1 MSREEDAG
9 ARVVDRLFA
18 QLQIDDEWAVRSD
31 RGFTWWAYRLAQ
43 HVRADPPIDGGDRQ
57 VSTVRI
63 WTDVIDDVAGET
75 DPAAVVG
82 AVNQQQTMNALVWDA
97 DARRISECCTAV
109 VHDDNESW
117 IVMALTVAA
126 LLQNAAAHSRAHAL
140 AGVVSG
146 VPAASVHPSRG
157 ERPDMDEVLDI
168 PEKVLATEGQ
178 APSVFSGDALAQLAE
193 LLPRLELLGFADDD
207 TFTCEVPFTGDRPVA
222 VVIGSGEPPETSLLR
237 VFTDQPHPQLGNGA
251 LIVLTPPL
259 SFDPDQVAT
268 LANELNRGEAREFT
282 DTTLL
287 GAWCPDPT
295 ADDRVAHTTFLPN
308 ALGDPMLLVNLV
320 LLYQSA
326 RSRWAASVM
335 T

>member
-1 MSREEDAG
+1 MSRRGDAG
-9 ARVVDRLFA
+9 ARVVHRLFE
-18 QLQIDDEWAVRSD
+18 QLQIDDEWAVRDD
-31 RGFTWWAYRLAQ
+31 RGFTWWSYRLAQ
-43 HVRADPPIDGGDRQ
+43 HVRADPLVGGGDRQ

-63 WTDVIDDVAGET
+63 WTDVVDDVGGEA

-82 AVNQQQTMNALVWDA
+82 AVNQQQTMNALVWDP

-140 AGVVSG
+140 ARVVGG
-146 VPAASVHPSRG
+146 VPAASMHPGG

-168 PEKVLATEGQ
+168 PEKVLAAEGR
-178 APSVFSGDALAQLAE
+178 APSVFAGDAMSQLGD
-193 LLPRLELLGFADDD
+193 LLPRLGLLGFADDKA
-207 TFTCEVPFTGDRPVA
+207 FTCEVPFTGARPVA
-222 VVIGSGEPPETSLLR
+222 VVMASDEPPETSLLR
-237 VFTDQPHPQLGNGA
+237 VFTDQPHPQLGHGA

-268 LANELNRGEAREFT
+268 LANELNRLEALEFT
-282 DTTLL
+282 DTALL

-295 ADDRVAHTTFLPN
+295 AEGGVAHTTFLPN
-308 ALGDPMLLVNLV
+308 ALRDPMLLVNLALV
-320 LLYQSA
+320 YQGA